1 MTTNID
7 DPHVFRA
14 PVTFEG
20 DGAITP
26 PANSRTVTANANVT
40 LDEGDADGLVLISA
54 TTGSMTITRGTLP
67 AGKMCTV
74 LMTARSGGS
83 YAATVRG
90 GTVTLDAANERVVLM
105 WDGTSLSHLALVG
118 ATFA

>member
-14 PVTFEG
+14 PVTFSG
-20 DGAITP
+20 SGTFTP

-40 LDEGDADGLVLISA
+40 LNAADADGLVLISA
-54 TTGSMTITRGTLP
+54 TTGSPTITRGTLP
-67 AGKMCTV
+67 AGKMVTV
-74 LMTARSGGS
+74 LMTARSGGA
-83 YAATVRG
+83 YTATVRG
-90 GTVTLDAANERVVLM
+90 GAVTLDAADERVVLT
-105 WDGTSLSHLALVG
+105 WDGTSLCHLALVG